1 MKRVYLD
8 GDADFKSIFSRM
20 QNSFT
25 VRFGNYFFYR
35 GPESSIASMM
45 NDDSSWTSL

>member
-1 MKRVYLD
+1 MEMQILNPFLVGCKAHLQLD
-8 GDADFKSIFSRM
+8 WGII
-20 QNSFT
+20 
-25 VRFGNYFFYR
+25 FFYR